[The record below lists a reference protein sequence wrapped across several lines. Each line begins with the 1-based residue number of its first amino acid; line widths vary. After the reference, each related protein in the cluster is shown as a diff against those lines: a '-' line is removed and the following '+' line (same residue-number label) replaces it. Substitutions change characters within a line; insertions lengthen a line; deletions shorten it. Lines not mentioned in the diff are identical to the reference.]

1 MSTAAS
7 ANPPIVSAKPPL
19 AAAGGGGDG
28 DANGQQKIKAFLDSI
43 VEVNTSSSSEMA
55 VMAAKSDDG
64 SHHHSDRI
72 SHSSVF
78 SARSPKV
85 HTHHQRPP
93 TRSKSTDQDDT
104 YLENVTNAKD
114 RRVSWLHNRKD
125 IVSFAP
131 SLSVICEYTT
141 FC

>member
-7 ANPPIVSAKPPL
+7 ANPASIVTAKPPP
-19 AAAGGGGDG
+19 AG

-43 VEVNTSSSSEMA
+43 VEVNSSTSEMA
-55 VMAAKSDDG
+55 IIAAKSDDG

-72 SHSSVF
+72 SHSSAF
-78 SARSPKV
+78 STRSPKV

-93 TRSKSTDQDDT
+93 TRSKSTDQDET
-104 YLENVTNAKD
+104 YLENVINAKD

-131 SLSVICEYTT
+131 SLSVICKYRI
-141 FC
+141 